1 MQFFFDRAFLRDIL
15 ATMKMY
21 QIAYSTLEH
30 LPEDGASASRS
41 ELFDTLL
48 QGIQEID
55 DDQLV
60 KEALERVMA
69 IESLAEL
76 DRLLDKS
83 TLPRA

>member
-1 MQFFFDRAFLRDIL
+1 MRDIL

-21 QIAYSTLEH
+21 QIAFTTLEH
-30 LPEDGASASRS
+30 LPEDAATAVSRS

-55 DDQLV
+55 DDLLV

-76 DRLLDKS
+76 DRLLEKS
-83 TLPRA
+83 SLPRA